1 MLRKL
6 TRERR
11 EYLYRK
17 SLEGKEKLRYD
28 QKRKIRKA
36 LEEGKPIPT
45 ELAASAEQLDK
56 EIGLED
62 EQTSEL
68 RPVGFDSEYA
78 RAGVEDPR
86 VFITTSREPSS
97 RLTQFAKELQMVI
110 PNSQKLNRGGH
121 IIKELVESA
130 RANNATDLIIVHEH
144 RGEPTGLV
152 VSHLPFGPTVYFGL
166 YNVVLRHDIAGADR
180 AVPQSYPH
188 LIFDNFTTPLGER
201 IAAVLKYLFPAMK
214 EDADAKRVAAF
225 VNRDDFIAFRHNSY
239 TVSRRHRTADDA
251 QDSGDESGSDGDNND
266 SDGEGG
272 DENKKKRQQHAT
284 QVDLVELGPR
294 FELRPYQVV
303 LGTIENDAADVE
315 WSLNSYT
322 NTAKKRNVL

>member
-17 SLEGKEKLRYD
+17 SLEGKERLRYD

-62 EQTSEL
+62 EQTAEL

-78 RAGVEDPR
+78 RAGLEDPR

-110 PNSQKLNRGGH
+110 PNAQKLNRGGH
-121 IIKELVESA
+121 VIRELIESA
-130 RANNATDLIIVHEH
+130 RANGASDLIIVHEH

-188 LIFDNFTTPLGER
+188 LIFDNFTTQLGER
-201 IAAVLKYLFPAMK
+201 ISSVLKYLFPAMQ
-214 EDADAKRVAAF
+214 EDANAKRVAAF
-225 VNRDDFIAFRHNSY
+225 VNRDDFISFRHNSY
-239 TVSRRHRTADDA
+239 AITRHRRTAEDA
-251 QDSGDESGSDGDNND
+251 QGDGEEGEGEESGSEGEE
-266 SDGEGG
+266 EGG
-272 DENKKKRQQHAT
+272 SEEGKRKQNT
-284 QVDLVELGPR
+284 QVELIELGPR
-294 FELRPYQVV
+294 FELRPYQIV
-303 LGTIENDAADVE
+303 LGTVENDAADVE

>member
-17 SLEGKEKLRYD
+17 SLEGKERLRYD

-78 RAGVEDPR
+78 RAGIEDPR

-110 PNSQKLNRGGH
+110 PNAQKLNRGGH
-121 IIKELVESA
+121 VIRELIESA
-130 RANNATDLIIVHEH
+130 RANGASDLIIVHEH

-166 YNVVLRHDIAGADR
+166 YNVVLRHDIAGADK

-201 IAAVLKYLFPAMK
+201 ISSVLKYLFPAMQ
-214 EDADAKRVAAF
+214 EDSSAKRVAAF
-225 VNRDDFIAFRHNSY
+225 VNRDDFISFRHNSY
-239 TVSRRHRTADDA
+239 TVSRHRRTAEDA
-251 QDSGDESGSDGDNND
+251 QG
-266 SDGEGG
+266 DGEEESEGEEEEG
-272 DENKKKRQQHAT
+272 EEGSEEGEGKRRQKT
-284 QVDLVELGPR
+284 QVDLIELGPR

-303 LGTIENDAADVE
+303 LGTVENDAADVE

>member
-11 EYLYRK
+11 EYLFRK
-17 SLEGKEKLRYD
+17 SLEGKERLRYD

-62 EQTSEL
+62 DQTSVL

-86 VFITTSREPSS
+86 VFITTSREPSP
-97 RLTQFAKELQMVI
+97 RLTQFAKELQLII
-110 PNSQKLNRGGH
+110 PNAQKLNRGNH
-121 IIKELVESA
+121 VIRELIDAA
-130 RANNATDLIIVHEH
+130 RANSASDLVIVHEH

-152 VSHLPFGPTVYFGL
+152 VSHLPYGPTAYFGL

-188 LIFDNFTTPLGER
+188 LIFDNFTTALGER
-201 IAAVLKYLFPAMK
+201 IAAILKYLFPAMA
-214 EDADAKRVAAF
+214 EDAQAKRVAAF
-225 VNRDDFIAFRHNSY
+225 VNRDDFISFRHDSY
-239 TVSRRHRTADDA
+239 VLARHRRTAEDAEADDES
-251 QDSGDESGSDGDNND
+251 DGSGSESGDDD
-266 SDGEGG
+266 
-272 DENKKKRQQHAT
+272 DEKKNKKENT
-284 QVDLVELGPR
+284 VVDLIELGPR

-303 LGTIENDAADVE
+303 LGTVENDAADVE